1 MRIYIYARAYARSI
15 VYRRSGF
22 DCEIL
27 LLRIA
32 SFSIIRNQKN
42 HRKKN
47 TQLIIYCPLGNS
59 QSLKSQ
65 SGLYSAICNRLTM
78 QSKPDLRYTRTQFA
92 QTNGLTTRTRVY
104 IINASNAMP
113 KPYLYT
119 YVRMHVCARGRLRT
133 VLANA
138 RTQTHANTN
147 KRTQTHH
154 CVQRVGDSAC
164 KRVCVLRVRS
174 KTFRMYYMCTITQI

>member
-1 MRIYIYARAYARSI
+1 MCAYARSI

-42 HRKKN
+42 RRKKN

-59 QSLKSQ
+59 KSLESQ
-65 SGLYSAICNRLTM
+65 SGLCSAIRNRLTT

-104 IINASNAMP
+104 IINTSNDMP

-119 YVRMHVCARGRLRT
+119 YVCTYPRT
-133 VLANA
+133 YAHAVDREQYSQTNANKC
-138 RTQTHANTN
+138 TQS
-147 KRTQTHH
+147 HH
-154 CVQRVGDSAC
+154 CVRRVGDFCVQIRLRFAC
-164 KRVCVLRVRS
+164 
-174 KTFRMYYMCTITQI
+174 